1 MVQMDAS
8 EKELLIDARAGN
20 ESALGRLL
28 ESHATA
34 IRQSIAGR
42 IPAHFRPVLSE
53 DDVLQQTFADA
64 FRDIDRFED
73 RGEGAFSA
81 WLSSLARCNL
91 QDALKM
97 LQAQKRGGN
106 RRRVQPQSDDLSDE
120 FLLEVLCRTDT
131 TPSRHAARD
140 EARTIL
146 KARLAELPEDY
157 RTVVE
162 DYDLF
167 GKTIEEVSER
177 MNRSPGAVYMLRAR
191 AHDRLRRLMGDTSNF
206 FTGGE

>member
-1 MVQMDAS
+1 MDAS
-8 EKELLIDARAGN
+8 EKELLIEAGAGN

-28 ESHATA
+28 ESHAPA
-34 IRQSIAGR
+34 VRQSIAGR

-64 FRDIDRFED
+64 FRDINRFED

-81 WLSSLARCNL
+81 WLTSLARCNL

-97 LQAQKRGGN
+97 LEAQKRGGD
-106 RRRVQPQSDDLSDE
+106 RRQVQSRTDDLSE
-120 FLLEVLCRTDT
+120 QFLLEVLCRTDT
-131 TPSRHAARD
+131 TPSRYAARD

-162 DYDLF
+162 NYDLL
-167 GKTIEEVSER
+167 GKSIEEVSQQ
-177 MNRSPGAVYMLRAR
+177 MNRTPGAVYMLRAR
-191 AHDRLRRLMGDTSNF
+191 AHDRLRRLLGDTSNF
-206 FTGGE
+206 FTGGA